1 MDRRT
6 NYEDRTIRRL
16 TRIMYPKYV
25 EVMKKGVAQGDI
37 WTLNVSGKNV
47 LAIIGDGNITVMADG
62 GGFRQVGTPKR
73 SKYTPIF

>member
-16 TRIMYPKYV
+16 TRVMYPKYV
-25 EVMKKGVAQGDI
+25 EVVKKGVTQGDI
-37 WTLNVSGKNV
+37 WTLNVSGKKF
-47 LAIIGDGNITVMADG
+47 LALVGDGNITVMAEG

-73 SKYTPIF
+73 PKSTPIF